1 MNKETI
7 IKELQKNDQTILS
20 FPSRGEWGDN
30 SYRGNCSGY
39 IQAFLMWKYHIK
51 KFAEV
56 FAGSGT
62 GSDVAKD
69 MGVDYIGLDLN
80 PNPKRHDILC
90 RDAFTDDVPDEFYG
104 ADMVFMHPPYSEL
117 IKIPYAGSMYPD
129 PTGELSKRDLGQMPW
144 DTFMNALNKVIMKFY
159 AAMEKGS
166 YMSVLMGDVR
176 RGGFHSMLQ
185 DIVKPGEMQQIL
197 INTQHNCT
205 STIENKAYKSR
216 NFVPI
221 VHEYIMVLKKI
232 MPYMID
238 FQLPTKH
245 AVDIRDSETATWK
258 DIVYAVM
265 KDKGSLTLND
275 IYSNIE
281 NHNRCEKNPH
291 WKEKIRQTLQKYSI
305 FVSNNRGVWQVA
317 A

>member
-176 RGGFHSMLQ
+176 RGTFHSMLQ

-197 INTQHNCT
+197 IKTQHNCT

-281 NHNRCEKNPH
+281 NHNRCKKNPH

>member
-1 MNKETI
+1 MDKEKI

-117 IKIPYAGSMYPD
+117 IKIPYAGFMYPD

-176 RGGFHSMLQ
+176 RHGFHSMLQ

-197 INTQHNCT
+197 IKTQHNCT

-281 NHNRCEKNPH
+281 NHNRC
-291 WKEKIRQTLQKYSI
+291 
-305 FVSNNRGVWQVA
+305 
-317 A
+317 